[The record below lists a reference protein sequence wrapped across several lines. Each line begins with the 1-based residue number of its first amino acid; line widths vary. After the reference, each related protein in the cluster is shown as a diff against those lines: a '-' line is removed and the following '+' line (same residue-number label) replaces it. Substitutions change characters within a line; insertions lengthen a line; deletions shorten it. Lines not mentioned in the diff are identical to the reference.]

1 MTNFDDLKA
10 AVAEIRSARESVLTL
25 IGNLASRVAALA
37 AAPVSQSDIDT
48 LVASL
53 HADKEALADAVVHN
67 TIAQDEPAPAAVEAA
82 VDPVAA

>member
-10 AVAEIRSARESVLTL
+10 AVAEIRTVRDSALTL
-25 IGNLASRVAALA
+25 IGDLAARIAALGT
-37 AAPVSQSDIDT
+37 APVAQADIDA

-53 HADKEALADAVVHN
+53 HADKAALADAVAHN

-82 VDPVAA
+82 AEPAAA